1 MLIIKINADKHYNL
15 GDSMGLGK
23 VLGFAALGVAAVAAA
38 PFTGGGSILGAA
50 SLGASLAGAGTV
62 AAAIGAG
69 AVGATVGKK
78 LADGDKKEKD
88 DLVKENI
95 KLSIKAD
102 KFKKAFEE
110 AIARFQGD
118 KEYFNYIIASTA
130 IGISMANA
138 DGEIDKSER
147 EELDEFIGGVASSN
161 YPEHIKEIIQ
171 DLYDK
176 PRNFNTALKYLEKV
190 DSSNYESI
198 RDILEVVMEADGDI
212 HDKERAFLKAFDSA
226 IKKLIYSGEIED
238 NENQFLLG
246 IKEKI
251 VA

>member
-1 MLIIKINADKHYNL
+1 
-15 GDSMGLGK
+15 MGLGK

-50 SLGASLAGAGTV
+50 SLGASLAGVGTV
-62 AAAIGAG
+62 AAAVGAG
-69 AVGATVGKK
+69 AAGAAVGKK
-78 LADGDKKEKD
+78 LADADKKEKE
-88 DLVKENI
+88 DLKEEN
-95 KLSIKAD
+95 KDLADNNSELNRKAD
-102 KFKKAFEE
+102 KFEEAFEE
-110 AIARFQGD
+110 AIARFKGD

-138 DGEIDKSER
+138 DGEIDKSEK

-171 DLYDK
+171 DLYDN

-190 DSSNYESI
+190 DPSNYESI
-198 RDILEVVMEADGDI
+198 RDMLELVMEADGYI
-212 HDKERAFLKAFDSA
+212 HDKERAFLRAFDS
-226 IKKLIYSGEIED
+226 SIEMVKCNVESED
-238 NENQFLLG
+238 SENSFLLA

-251 VA
+251 AA